1 MCQGSKLKG
10 LLLASFITKIRQDFT
25 LHGLVLGHWVIMR
38 AVPPIR
44 KWLITTVYFRT
55 IDTTPA
61 AAARPPIPRTG
72 MRLPRP
78 PTVAA
83 AVKKRSKSEVHQR
96 A

>member
-1 MCQGSKLKG
+1 
-10 LLLASFITKIRQDFT
+10 
-25 LHGLVLGHWVIMR
+25 MR

-83 AVKKRSKSEVHQR
+83 AVGKRSKSEVHQR